1 MKIPS
6 MPKGLIGMPLFL
18 VIGGVAVY
26 YFFIKIKMEKIKKV
40 NDYAQNKKTIQNGK
54 TKKDGEKT

>member
-26 YFFIKIKMEKIKKV
+26 YFFIKGKNGK
-40 NDYAQNKKTIQNGK
+40 NKKG
-54 TKKDGEKT
+54 